1 MRNGYFQYYKS
12 KPLIILFVL
21 AIGLLYYAKENYA
34 LSISILGVLSIIIWL
49 VTEFLWHYWP
59 FKYLF
64 WIDDFSGRYEG
75 KLVYQRRDE
84 NCQKQTGE
92 LAHIKIIKQTGSK
105 IHITSFTKK
114 PDGTQSSSSNSKGC
128 YVECTDDGQHFQ
140 IIYTYLNNGSV
151 EQDFSCHY
159 GTEIIKFIKI
169 DKAKILSGSY
179 FTNRLPF
186 QTKGEFKNLK
196 WISKNTNHEF

>member
-1 MRNGYFQYYKS
+1 MKNGYFKYYKS
-12 KPLIILFVL
+12 KPLMILFSL
-21 AIGLLYYAKENYA
+21 GIGSILYTRENYG
-34 LSISILGVLSIIIWL
+34 LSISILSGLTLFVWL
-49 VTEFLWHYWP
+49 ITEFLWRYKP

-92 LAHIKIIKQTGSK
+92 LDHVKVIHQTGSK
-105 IHITSFTKK
+105 IHITTFTKK
-114 PDGTQSSSSNSKGC
+114 EDGTNSTNSNSKGC
-128 YVECTDDGQHFQ
+128 YVELTDDGQHFQ

-151 EQDFSCHY
+151 EQEFSCHH
-159 GTEIIKFIKI
+159 GTEIIKFIKT

-186 QTKGEFKNLK
+186 QTKGEFKDLK